1 MNQELYWRRI
11 SCMICIVGI
20 FLILLLYIILRC
32 ETAQITIENKNEL
45 VGDKFA
51 IRGENN
57 TAKIYVEINGSII
70 DSIRTKNNTFEYEV
84 DTNLLNNGW
93 NYISFIARTYIPLS
107 ESRCGGAIN
116 VIKEQAN
123 VFVPDDIISIARLS
137 GNYNLNKPF
146 EPYLINNYTYYDYY
160 FNLPILEENASL
172 KFDESGIAI
181 VKYEDGYHYN
191 PVTVAQQALGY
202 YNHYQRTGDDKSL
215 SAFFNDSEWFIDN

>member
-1 MNQELYWRRI
+1 M
-11 SCMICIVGI
+11 
-20 FLILLLYIILRC
+20 
-32 ETAQITIENKNEL
+32 
-45 VGDKFA
+45 
-51 IRGENN
+51 
-57 TAKIYVEINGSII
+57 
-70 DSIRTKNNTFEYEV
+70 
-84 DTNLLNNGW
+84 NNGW

-215 SAFFNDSEWFIDN
+215 SAFFNDSEWFIDNQEENGSFPYDFQFELKPGLVLPSGFVSGMAQGQILSTLVRAYNLTKSS